1 MAFSENDI
9 ARRRTELQHAP
20 NSDHFKYQKPDVTAP
35 ARHGSI
41 DSPTRSTGGSTTGK
55 ASGGYTE
62 ERIARRR
69 SDLQHGGSDKF
80 AYQRPDFSGF
90 SAPKPASSP
99 IYSSDGA
106 FFPKRNPYEGVTTR
120 RPNPLENIPYSDPLT
135 RAFSQQTGWRDPK
148 AQALYDLAERM
159 QNPQRNTP
167 IPTFRSGP
175 LADADSGPRSRS
187 VEAERQASEA
197 ARDALDQA
205 AAGVRF
211 NRTEAEKRRKSNAIS
226 FPETEAA
233 NDEYSGKMEQRPE
246 WLGGQSVGEYMR
258 DFMNSQEALG
268 TYGADV
274 VREYNRIYDSQG
286 AGAAQKYVMSKDST
300 GNPGMERIDAFLTG
314 VGNASGINSIAGIAM
329 GPENYRRVA
338 SEQQSISKA
347 HPIASAAG
355 AITGTL
361 PLITTLGRFARAIP
375 AIAGLSKAAQAVIS
389 GAAAMGGSTAIQ
401 EAGAA
406 ANGLISPGRFV
417 GDVAVSGLAGIAGGA
432 LGNTVSQKGMQFL
445 YNSGLINNSIA
456 RTVVAGLSGS
466 GYSVGST
473 GVREA
478 SAFIRDPENYE
489 ADPVRIIKD
498 ASVAFAFGAISYIAN
513 GGTRFTMNEEAS
525 NERPTSKWFE
535 DCSTPQ
541 EVDAKLRQYARQ
553 YHPDQPT
560 GDADLFSEISAEA
573 TAQKAWM
580 NVNAGA
586 QAYQK
591 AQEAYASGDTAK
603 YQEAQ
608 QEYNA
613 AVNALMVDV
622 QSGAI
627 QGQEAVEALQVLQ
640 SVSAN
645 LAGPEAQ
652 APATPES
659 DALAALA
666 EQGFPSTAPTTE
678 ARLLSTGT
686 ENVQVPQDA
695 VATSQQDIPGNP
707 YERTAAQ
714 KLDTAAR
721 QLQALEYERSQHPS
735 VEQLNDELNSP
746 FAVFENKNPEIAQIQ
761 TQTGEQKL
769 AALAAQAT
777 ANQAEQKNAQ
787 IRAIYEAGRTQNPD
801 FQSIMDGATMLTE
814 AEKTNAFYRGLSAA
828 ATEAAG
834 IGKEISYGGQQP
846 EEGSYLPGEGSG
858 RPVSLGAGEPVGEVS
873 SEAGRAPQG
882 WKNWTAAADAGI
894 KGDAGES
901 VALKSG
907 VAAEKILRTA
917 EPGQVIYEV
926 ESGHTPSM
934 RKAAA
939 MVSAYDS
946 NIEIVPFVSE
956 RDILV
961 SEGESVRAF
970 ADPMTRR
977 IGYRANDERATGE
990 QLGKHELIEF
1000 GIIDGKID
1008 VPEALSYLTSEFK
1021 SLGIGEL
1028 VDRIATAYMNGEA
1041 SPSLEALRYANKEML
1056 CDIGAGINQFEGV
1069 KGYEVLSDAVELAH
1083 DRLHD
1088 YMNEKL
1094 GGAFEAEYDETT
1106 APAATAE
1113 IAAGTGTEATAPS
1126 RIVGE
1131 SPKVEITD
1139 KNVSVDSIVPTITEM
1154 PKNLPEYSSTL
1165 YREPAQKELFTLS
1178 NDGKISIKEKLNM
1191 SGRDF
1196 LIKQMKEKGY
1206 RDKKNTLAWLDK
1218 TADFMDKAEAV
1229 YTYIGLDDIKNTKIV
1244 IDPRSGNIVLRAL
1257 VKNGEY
1263 PVNIDLTKECTRR
1276 IALGKFVDWLSR
1288 NAGRKGGKTM
1298 LEEVP
1303 LTASNLVMFN
1313 KILKDEGFD
1322 TACLGCF
1329 VETRRY
1335 RIQEWADSFIEKY
1348 NKAVEKSNPGAGYF
1362 NFADKDVYVS
1372 DLSKKDLADLNEA
1385 LESYKA
1391 SVKEERSAKKAF
1403 AKAEKERL
1411 KSIGATKKQ
1420 IDSVKSDLTNE
1431 EQINALVRSN
1441 KIYQKKLRVSDLITP
1456 GGRTVLHRDFP
1467 ELESLVLGHY
1477 GSNTPK
1483 SVELFTPYNYDL
1495 GSILSVGSQTLR
1507 DYVKP
1512 IGGAREQSFSDSVPT
1527 HLMDQMEKTA
1537 DMAVNKLPDHIYTKI
1552 PSEVLL
1558 FGLTKRKFNMSI
1570 MFNIDP
1576 NVDSAH
1582 AGLRADGS
1590 YFVGDRKTSELEAR
1604 AGRERTFVQSFPYD
1618 MARKIQHMPGYSENC
1633 GMIGVGYSYFH
1644 IRKMLADPE
1653 FGYIIGY
1660 HPSGM
1665 NGELASASHIDKA
1678 TSYEPVQ
1685 NTLKINGLRHVT
1697 GELDGLPSYASWP
1710 QGIKT
1715 TDNKMIEKTK
1725 LTMKDFDMKGNLKKY
1740 GGKETMRR
1748 FLAWL
1753 EENRLTVDT
1762 SKASYKGVE
1771 QHGVGS
1777 FPLYED
1783 LARTKDYRKTADNY
1797 IAWCLE
1803 NDMLPEFFEFA
1814 DDDNYFNFIYDFT
1827 TYDHNTG
1834 KYSPQVPVQM
1844 NFPGNFF
1851 RLAAH
1856 SLNQWNNYMMRQ
1868 DPKEIPTFEKM
1879 YNEAAQQLHYS
1890 SKLDIS
1896 GNKDSDGNNLTVGQE
1911 EYFKDS
1917 KVRDSNG
1924 NLKVMYHGTGRADR
1938 VGTVFDPNRA
1948 TSGPMAYFTDDKT
1961 IAENYARDKQDTS
1974 LTKEGAGDYHRMY
1987 RMNIGGNTYTI
1998 EDAWDKLPTRKRVEI
2013 RKKAPHITLDDDGE
2027 EIIFSNDTNRGLGN
2041 FDNYLIN
2048 SNGGNYIKALIES
2061 WLDDG
2066 TLYGEEE
2073 RFKEVLSLVG
2083 LDDVEYLDPEYRDE
2097 KVYAVYLNVTN
2108 PLNTSDIPQD
2118 VIDNLRDASENATW
2132 TGPDSNVDNWDKTN
2146 ISPSEWFSDFE
2157 NDLENGT
2164 AYVWTRIP
2172 DWVTDTLKDMGYDG
2186 ISDMGGKGG
2195 GATHNVVIPFS
2206 SNQIKNIDNA
2216 NPTENEDI
2224 RYSSKLDLSGAK
2236 DSSGKTMTAQQA
2248 EYFKDS
2254 KARDAEGRLL
2264 TLYHGTEFAGFTEF
2278 KTERGVWLTT
2288 SKRDADSYGGN
2299 WEGKV
2304 FDPNE
2309 KPEIRRTNGK
2319 TYPVGEHMQFETEE
2333 DRDNFLKEYPDAE
2346 SYLTERELRV
2356 KEAELEDDWEADDYD
2371 ERSEELQELRK
2382 RSEKIGRAYARY
2394 ELKHSGSTTIGEMLE
2409 DPSLYSLNDF
2419 KRVWL
2424 SIDREVSFD
2433 DEFEYYDSDEE
2444 YRDAIAERLRNYIEE
2459 GADDQEWHDE
2469 MLNDFAVKA
2478 RIPEGK
2484 AGEIF
2489 NNTNNRTYELYA
2501 NVVNPYVFDNHGRGS
2516 EFNGTFYHT
2525 IEEAMADPQY
2535 DGVIVENARVGRYQD
2550 LGTVVLVKNPNQ
2562 VKLTSN
2568 ENPTENDDIRYSS
2581 KLQLQQKRDED
2592 YSAAIREND
2601 TETAARLVKEAA
2613 EAAGYTE
2620 DIYHGTGAFGFTK
2633 FDLGKMDDGASIFA
2647 TTDRRVAESYSG
2659 ETNRELISKRAGE
2672 SVDAIIDRI
2681 DGAKDEDLLPLIK
2694 ENLDPKYKRVPQERL
2709 AEMRDERVND
2719 IRFYADKIMDFMD
2732 DNPGMFDETKSIAA
2746 SRLASSLY
2754 KLSRA
2759 QSADE
2764 VDEYLR
2770 QYNDDVWELKFMDED
2785 AFYEMFDGSS
2795 GIAATN
2801 NAIRELNTLLESDV
2815 MFTNGEKKP
2824 GSTLDVLT
2832 PGEART
2838 RLIGEMSKGIYHLY
2852 GKNENMLEFDANG
2865 DNWNMIDTARI
2876 SNKAFRIKST
2886 SNKDKAWLSGLY
2898 MPFNDAQSLAARAAR
2913 DVNGEDD
2920 YLDVKDLRDPLGRIS
2935 GWEFR
2940 SHKTGDMVMEL
2951 ESALPSRAMTRDIAK
2966 YAREV
2971 GYDGVIMRNLKDS
2984 GGATAYNQPSDVY
2997 IYFKPNAVKSADT
3010 VTYDDGGNAIPLS
3023 ERFKTGEDD
3032 IRYSSKLDLRRKQE
3046 RDNEYMDAVNTGDIA
3061 KAAKMV
3067 SKAAEEA
3074 GFKNAIPEQTLA
3086 YKVRTGKAPTKT
3098 KKVYKVFTVAPDGS
3112 PTALFVSGTQKLPQG
3127 VWLDAQDTWHFTA
3140 KNGEQ
3145 YVPSTQNPYTEGGKT
3160 GGSVE
3165 IPSEE
3170 IRQELIKRG
3179 FLPEG
3184 SKAKKVT
3191 ALAYRPG
3198 WHAGDLP
3205 FFPQGGKQDNEYIS
3219 ESNRAKANKEVFSG
3233 TEEHPYKNY
3242 HRYNQVVFECE
3253 MAFDKDYTKSH
3264 IGSEK
3269 GKASYGKVVY
3279 EDMQEMPVDGGYK
3292 FATNPMA
3299 NANDIGSWFISGS
3312 LKIGRALSQEECDT
3326 ILRQNGR
3333 LPQLW
3338 EQGKLDLA
3346 SLGYTGPQKDAAR
3359 KTLAPVTY
3367 DDEGNVIPLSARFDP
3382 DVDDVRYST
3391 KLNLQ
3396 GKEIELTEREEKL
3409 MDQLNEGY
3417 LKRIE
3422 QVTAE
3427 KDAQIEKLKE
3437 QMKAAV
3443 GAEKQKAREQIA
3455 KIRKEKNERIAYLE
3469 KQWRQNTNWQIAELK
3484 KKAEA
3489 KRGEEHDDMIRR
3501 LAKLQAEKDQKIE
3514 DILANHRRQRQ
3525 EARDRRN
3532 DRKLRVKFQKLA
3544 RKALRE
3550 SQNKPGLASE
3560 RVQELLK
3567 DIDLTALGMRDDT
3580 RTSLHNKLL
3589 EIMEMRKTDENYL
3602 ALHAEQ
3608 DWKKVE
3614 RLFKKQIKDMSLE
3627 EVNDLITELSA
3638 LCHYQETTDRLIK
3651 DEQNRTAA
3659 EVGRQIV
3666 KDLKELTP
3674 LDITNPVKV
3683 LSAKYLRDNLS
3694 PDRAFNRL
3702 SGYKRDSAMRSL
3714 YRQVLDG
3721 YTKVKEFEKKSDEL
3735 FDGFR
3740 NDPKNKEFLK
3750 NGAKQTIPV
3759 TSKYGQTALISPAMR
3774 VSLYMASRNRDN
3786 LRHISTDG
3794 MTVPEPKAY
3803 AKGLIE
3809 DAYGRGATIVLDPV
3823 DVNKVCANM
3832 TESEK
3837 EFASLLETFFDG
3849 YAKEAINDTSVE
3861 LDGILKAIV
3870 DHYFPIASDKNFLA
3884 KSMDSFQDPTLE
3896 GWNNLKARQENANNK
3911 ILLEDARQVLQRH
3924 IRNTARYYG
3933 LAIPMRNW
3941 NKVYGYTS
3949 HRDEDTGT
3957 RNSVQSAIKN
3967 AWNSDT
3973 ADYIE
3978 RLIRDDINSGGR
3990 KAERGVMDSMRS
4002 AYAGTTLTLNAGVA
4016 LKQTT
4021 SYFMAGSILDME
4033 SLMYGLSHKF
4043 KKTDQEYMDSIT
4055 PWGWARRQGESTI
4068 ELGEMA
4074 RRRDPITRNTPN
4086 WNQAMDVITT
4096 NALFTAAERSIQKDY
4111 PDLKRGDKKYDDAL
4125 AERYNQVLWRTQP
4138 QYESAFRPEYLRK
4151 TDIGSRTFGMFKTES
4166 MQMSGELIDA
4176 WGQWKADEKRAKS
4189 GGEQEKRW
4197 KSESSKQF
4205 YKTFASWLASN
4216 MCFAMMGTALDI
4228 VMFHKGKPYRNER
4241 GEVDW
4246 QTIAAKTGAN
4256 FVGSA
4261 LGGYF
4266 FAGTAFSLGSY
4277 LFNIISGE
4285 KATWYDIEVPGI
4297 SLINDMVTNTGNW
4310 VGTMIDEEASPSA
4323 KAKAT
4328 SKFVLSASK
4337 FTPLGF
4343 AGNLLK
4349 LADSLNLYIQDIRE
4363 GIKTGDWHLYEA
4375 GDGFLQD
4382 TSPTKD
4388 QYANQAVYYAGQGN
4402 AERAGRALKRTKT
4415 GNLEKAIGRKIGD
4428 VMFSRF
4434 TENPQDLVSYMETI
4448 SKNGGTPRLS
4458 DVPDRGFSSFT
4469 KLKEGL
4475 GSPNRN
4481 ENWHHIVEQQQGPG
4495 DNNFGTFSSTQ
4506 INNANN
4512 VISIP
4517 SGAGSVHKAITD
4529 YYDSVQDFTDG
4540 MTVREWLAENKTFEE
4555 QFDFGIEQLRK
4566 YGEVAPTE
4574 RGWVFIPNEEKIN
4587 AIPLKEGKDKELTA
4601 TQKQWDTMMAEAR
4614 EDGGLTDREIRAAA
4628 LQMLNEGVPK
4638 DEVIELYK
4646 SKKNDKYID
4655 EWMKYDGESGGDLGV
4670 YFGFMN
4676 AKSLGNQDGAAEY
4689 LNESGLPDEDKWAL
4703 WELVNWSEASYDK
4716 KVE

>member
-1 MAFSENDI
+1 MAFSEKDI

-20 NSDHFKYQKPDVTAP
+20 NSDRFKYQKPDVSAP
-35 ARHGSI
+35 VNYGS
-41 DSPTRSTGGSTTGK
+41 SAPSSQKNNSNTSGSSQKVTGN
-55 ASGGYTE
+55 YTE
-62 ERIARRR
+62 EAIARRR
-69 SDLQHGGSDKF
+69 KELQHGGGDRF
-80 AYQRPDFSGF
+80 AYKGPDFSMLP
-90 SAPKPASSP
+90 APR
-99 IYSSDGA
+99 I
-106 FFPKRNPYEGVTTR
+106 NPF
-120 RPNPLENIPYSDPLT
+120 NHLNYSDPVT
-135 RAFSQQTGWRDPK
+135 QKFHQQTGWRDPG
-148 AQALYDLAERM
+148 AQALYELAERTR
-159 QNPQRNTP
+159 NPQRKITP
-167 IPTFRSGP
+167 ASVFRTGP
-175 LADADSGPRSRS
+175 IAGSDIGPRSRS
-187 VEAERQASEA
+187 AEAARQASEA

-211 NRTEAEKRRKSNAIS
+211 NRTEAEKRRRSNAIS
-226 FPETEAA
+226 LPGTETAD
-233 NDEYSGKMEQRPE
+233 DEYSGKMEQRPE

-329 GPENYRRVA
+329 GPENYRRVS

-361 PLITTLGRFARAIP
+361 PLITTLGRFARSIP
-375 AIAGLSKAAQAVIS
+375 AVAGLSKAAQAVIS

-406 ANGLISPGRFV
+406 ANGLISPGRYA

-489 ADPVRIIKD
+489 ADPIRIIKD

-560 GDADLFSEISAEA
+560 GDADLFAEISAEA
-573 TAQKAWM
+573 TAMKAWM

-652 APATPES
+652 APTTPES

-666 EQGFPSTAPTTE
+666 EQRFPSTAPTTE
-678 ARLLSTGT
+678 ERLLSTGT

-721 QLQALEYERSQHPS
+721 QLQALEYERNQHPS

-746 FAVFENKNPEIAQIQ
+746 FAVFENENPEIAQIQ
-761 TQTGEQKL
+761 TRTGEQKL
-769 AALAAQAT
+769 AALAARAT
-777 ANQAEQKNAQ
+777 ENQAAQKRDQ
-787 IRAIYEAGRTQNPD
+787 IQAIYEAGKTQNPD
-801 FQSIMDGATMLTE
+801 FQTVMDGATMLTE
-814 AEKTNAFYRGLSAA
+814 AEKTNAFYRGLTAA
-828 ATEAAG
+828 AAEAAG
-834 IGKEISYGGQQP
+834 IGKEISYGGQQQ
-846 EEGSYLPGEGSG
+846 EEGNYLSGEGSG
-858 RPVSLGAGEPVGEVS
+858 RPVSLGVGEPVGGVRTQ
-873 SEAGRAPQG
+873 AGRVAEG
-882 WKNWTAAADAGI
+882 WKDWSHSADSGI
-894 KGDAGES
+894 KRAN
-901 VALKSG
+901 VQISG
-907 VAAEKILRTA
+907 GVPAEKIIRTA
-917 EPGQVIYEV
+917 EPGQVIYQV

-939 MVSAYDS
+939 MVRAYDPKV
-946 NIEIVPFVSE
+946 EVVPFVSGN
-956 RDILV
+956 DIRV
-961 SEGESVRAF
+961 ISGEAARAF
-970 ADPMTRR
+970 VDPERR
-977 IGYRANDERATGE
+977 SIGYRANDERAAGD
-990 QLGKHELIEF
+990 QLARHELIEL
-1000 GIIDGKID
+1000 GVIDGKVDLNDALKHLSSGIREFVDDDIISDIAD
-1008 VPEALSYLTSEFK
+1008 VYLKSAVNDVGSLSPEALSK
-1021 SLGIGEL
+1021 AIQH
-1028 VDRIATAYMNGEA
+1028 
-1041 SPSLEALRYANKEML
+1041 ANKEML
-1056 CDIGAGINQFEGV
+1056 CDIGAGINQFDGV
-1069 KGYEVLSDAVELAH
+1069 DGFELYAQVVDVAH
-1083 DRLHD
+1083 DILHD

-1094 GGAFEAEYDETT
+1094 GGAFDAEPESIPETKSVGASQADVGTALTVLKNTGISVNDNGTVAHMEYSTRYSWKTREEQEKAAAALQKTLGVSKKKALGFIQSEMSLTNMILRPGNVALMDYTPDDRYTALKKNSDYPQGTFDFNNNCRKRVPFTTLFDRIQMRNPNRLFTADDLEIIRQNMIKHNYPVACALCYVEERRQKLGEIADSFVKLYENDAVLDRFVGKTPFEKMKAALESVGDDPYKPTIADLVTYEGLKKLEKNHKGIADAFRIFNNARGMQSGRLVEGRAEYKRELLTYT
-1106 APAATAE
+1106 PAQVKRVNDLGGIRVFSYSDFEAVNLLDLVQIIQDAASKGIMIQAYTKVPAFAKVVRNTGIKLNRSL
-1113 IAAGTGTEATAPS
+1113 IAAGTGVKYENGKKVLDLDPVEGININDPDFFDSTDD
-1126 RIVGE
+1126 RDVGNILVGMSDE
-1131 SPKVEITD
+1131 QIRLAMASPFVDYIIPFHTSLPGTILKAKKIDHWKNYKLSKTD
-1139 KNVSVDSIVPTITEM
+1139 KDMKTGKNAKNINIYTEVLQAAAKEGN
-1154 PKNLPEYSSTL
+1154 PIKNKKDFVNKFLQVAKDKNLIPRFSEFLNTD
-1165 YREPAQKELFTLS
+1165 K
-1178 NDGKISIKEKLNM
+1178 DGNFVYTEGYHK
-1191 SGRDF
+1191 F
-1196 LIKQMKEKGY
+1196 LIDFKLF
-1206 RDKKNTLAWLDK
+1206 DKN
-1218 TADFMDKAEAV
+1218 
-1229 YTYIGLDDIKNTKIV
+1229 
-1244 IDPRSGNIVLRAL
+1244 GNIVEQ
-1257 VKNGEY
+1257 K
-1263 PVNIDLTKECTRR
+1263 PVRP
-1276 IALGKFVDWLSR
+1276 V
-1288 NAGRKGGKTM
+1288 
-1298 LEEVP
+1298 
-1303 LTASNLVMFN
+1303 
-1313 KILKDEGFD
+1313 FD
-1322 TACLGCF
+1322 DA
-1329 VETRRY
+1329 
-1335 RIQEWADSFIEKY
+1335 Y
-1348 NKAVEKSNPGAGYF
+1348 N
-1362 NFADKDVYVS
+1362 
-1372 DLSKKDLADLNEA
+1372 
-1385 LESYKA
+1385 
-1391 SVKEERSAKKAF
+1391 
-1403 AKAEKERL
+1403 
-1411 KSIGATKKQ
+1411 
-1420 IDSVKSDLTNE
+1420 
-1431 EQINALVRSN
+1431 
-1441 KIYQKKLRVSDLITP
+1441 
-1456 GGRTVLHRDFP
+1456 
-1467 ELESLVLGHY
+1467 
-1477 GSNTPK
+1477 
-1483 SVELFTPYNYDL
+1483 
-1495 GSILSVGSQTLR
+1495 
-1507 DYVKP
+1507 
-1512 IGGAREQSFSDSVPT
+1512 
-1527 HLMDQMEKTA
+1527 
-1537 DMAVNKLPDHIYTKI
+1537 
-1552 PSEVLL
+1552 
-1558 FGLTKRKFNMSI
+1558 
-1570 MFNIDP
+1570 
-1576 NVDSAH
+1576 
-1582 AGLRADGS
+1582 
-1590 YFVGDRKTSELEAR
+1590 
-1604 AGRERTFVQSFPYD
+1604 
-1618 MARKIQHMPGYSENC
+1618 
-1633 GMIGVGYSYFH
+1633 
-1644 IRKMLADPE
+1644 
-1653 FGYIIGY
+1653 
-1660 HPSGM
+1660 
-1665 NGELASASHIDKA
+1665 
-1678 TSYEPVQ
+1678 
-1685 NTLKINGLRHVT
+1685 
-1697 GELDGLPSYASWP
+1697 
-1710 QGIKT
+1710 
-1715 TDNKMIEKTK
+1715 TK
-1725 LTMKDFDMKGNLKKY
+1725 LMEDFAN
-1740 GGKETMRR
+1740 
-1748 FLAWL
+1748 
-1753 EENRLTVDT
+1753 
-1762 SKASYKGVE
+1762 
-1771 QHGVGS
+1771 GVGS
-1777 FPLYED
+1777 VSITDELYRDTVDALNAKSE
-1783 LARTKDYRKTADNY
+1783 
-1797 IAWCLE
+1797 
-1803 NDMLPEFFEFA
+1803 
-1814 DDDNYFNFIYDFT
+1814 
-1827 TYDHNTG
+1827 
-1834 KYSPQVPVQM
+1834 
-1844 NFPGNFF
+1844 GNKI
-1851 RLAAH
+1851 
-1856 SLNQWNNYMMRQ
+1856 Q
-1868 DPKEIPTFEKM
+1868 
-1879 YNEAAQQLHYS
+1879 YS
-1890 SKLDIS
+1890 SKL
-1896 GNKDSDGNNLTVGQE
+1896 N
-1911 EYFKDS
+1911 
-1917 KVRDSNG
+1917 
-1924 NLKVMYHGTGRADR
+1924 
-1938 VGTVFDPNRA
+1938 
-1948 TSGPMAYFTDDKT
+1948 
-1961 IAENYARDKQDTS
+1961 
-1974 LTKEGAGDYHRMY
+1974 
-1987 RMNIGGNTYTI
+1987 
-1998 EDAWDKLPTRKRVEI
+1998 
-2013 RKKAPHITLDDDGE
+2013 
-2027 EIIFSNDTNRGLGN
+2027 
-2041 FDNYLIN
+2041 
-2048 SNGGNYIKALIES
+2048 
-2061 WLDDG
+2061 
-2066 TLYGEEE
+2066 
-2073 RFKEVLSLVG
+2073 
-2083 LDDVEYLDPEYRDE
+2083 
-2097 KVYAVYLNVTN
+2097 
-2108 PLNTSDIPQD
+2108 
-2118 VIDNLRDASENATW
+2118 
-2132 TGPDSNVDNWDKTN
+2132 
-2146 ISPSEWFSDFE
+2146 
-2157 NDLENGT
+2157 
-2164 AYVWTRIP
+2164 
-2172 DWVTDTLKDMGYDG
+2172 
-2186 ISDMGGKGG
+2186 
-2195 GATHNVVIPFS
+2195 
-2206 SNQIKNIDNA
+2206 
-2216 NPTENEDI
+2216 
-2224 RYSSKLDLSGAK
+2224 LSGKQGASGQR
-2236 DSSGKTMTAQQA
+2236 DSSGKTLTAQQA

-2254 KARDAEGRLL
+2254 KIRDEDGNLL
-2264 TLYHGTEFAGFTEF
+2264 VVYHGTSEDF
-2278 KTERGVWLTT
+2278 
-2288 SKRDADSYGGN
+2288 N
-2299 WEGKV
+2299 V
-2304 FDPNE
+2304 FDSS
-2309 KPEIRRTNGK
+2309 K
-2319 TYPVGEHMQFETEE
+2319 
-2333 DRDNFLKEYPDAE
+2333 
-2346 SYLTERELRV
+2346 
-2356 KEAELEDDWEADDYD
+2356 
-2371 ERSEELQELRK
+2371 
-2382 RSEKIGRAYARY
+2382 GRANMDIQ
-2394 ELKHSGSTTIGEMLE
+2394 GSFFSPWDIDAKGYGPNVKTV
-2409 DPSLYSLNDF
+2409 YLNIKNPAPEGIAYKALNMF
-2419 KRVWL
+2419 KGQNN
-2424 SIDREVSFD
+2424 
-2433 DEFEYYDSDEE
+2433 
-2444 YRDAIAERLRNYIEE
+2444 A
-2459 GADDQEWHDE
+2459 G
-2469 MLNDFAVKA
+2469 VKA
-2478 RIPEGK
+2478 REYLI
-2484 AGEIF
+2484 
-2489 NNTNNRTYELYA
+2489 R
-2501 NVVNPYVFDNHGRGS
+2501 RG
-2516 EFNGTFYHT
+2516 
-2525 IEEAMADPQY
+2525 Y
-2535 DGVIVENARVGRYQD
+2535 DGVNNGNEEYIAFYPEQI
-2550 LGTVVLVKNPNQ
+2550 KNID
-2562 VKLTSN
+2562 N
-2568 ENPTENDDIRYSS
+2568 ENPTENADIRYSS

-2601 TETAARLVKEAA
+2601 TETAGRLVKEAA
-2613 EAAGYTE
+2613 EDAGYTE

-2732 DNPGMFDETKSIAA
+2732 DNPGMFDEAKSIAA
-2746 SRLASSLY
+2746 SRLASSMY

-2759 QSADE
+2759 RSADE
-2764 VDEYLR
+2764 VDEYLT
-2770 QYNDDVWELKFMDED
+2770 QYNEDAWELKFMDEN

-2801 NAIRELNTLLESDV
+2801 NAIRDLGSLLESDV

-2898 MPFNDAQSLAARAAR
+2898 MPYNDAQSLAARAAR
-2913 DVNGEDD
+2913 DANGEDD

-2940 SHKTGDMVMEL
+2940 SHKTGEMVMEL

-3067 SKAAEEA
+3067 SKAAEES

-3086 YKVRTGKAPTKT
+3086 YKVRTGKAPTRT

-3127 VWLDAQDTWHFTA
+3127 VWLDAQDTWHFKA
-3140 KNGEQ
+3140 KNGKY

-3160 GGSVE
+3160 GGMVE
-3165 IPSEE
+3165 IPNEE
-3170 IRQELIKRG
+3170 IRNELIERG

-3184 SKAKKVT
+3184 SKAKSVT

-3205 FFPQGGKQDNEYIS
+3205 FFPQGGKQDKEYVS
-3219 ESNRAKANKEVFSG
+3219 ESSRAKANKEVFSG
-3233 TEEHPYKNY
+3233 TEEHPYQNY

-3409 MDQLNEGY
+3409 MEQLNEGY

-3422 QVTAE
+3422 QVTVE

-3443 GAEKQKAREQIA
+3443 GAEKQKARERIA
-3455 KIRKEKNERIAYLE
+3455 EIRKEKNERIAYLE

-3809 DAYGRGATIVLDPV
+3809 DAYGRGTTIVLDPV

-3837 EFASLLETFFDG
+3837 EFAGLLETFFDG

-4043 KKTDQEYMDSIT
+4043 TKADQEYMDSIT

-4074 RRRDPITRNTPN
+4074 RRKDPITKNTPN

-4096 NALFTAAERSIQKDY
+4096 NALFTATERSIRKEY
-4111 PDLKRGDKKYDDAL
+4111 PGLKRGDTKYDEAL

-4176 WGQWKADEKRAKS
+4176 WGQWRADEKRARS
-4189 GGEQEKRW
+4189 GSEQAKRQRGESAKH
-4197 KSESSKQF
+4197 F
-4205 YKTFASWLASN
+4205 YKTFASWIASN
-4216 MCFAMMGTALDI
+4216 MSFAMMGTALNI
-4228 VMFHKGKPYRNER
+4228 LLFHKGKPYRNDR

-4246 QTIAAKTGAN
+4246 QTIATKTGMN
-4256 FVGSA
+4256 FISSL
-4261 LGGYF
+4261 LGGF
-4266 FAGTAFSLGSY
+4266 MFASTAFDFGSY
-4277 LFNIISGE
+4277 LFNIISGN

-4297 SLINDMVTNTGNW
+4297 SMINDMVTNTGNW

-4323 KAKAT
+4323 KARAT

-4402 AERAGRALKRTKT
+4402 TERAGRALKRTKT
-4415 GNLEKAIGRKIGD
+4415 GNLEKALGRKIGD

-4434 TENPQDLVSYMETI
+4434 VENPQDLVSYMETI
-4448 SKNGGTPRLS
+4448 AKNGGTPKLS

-4495 DNNFGTFSSTQ
+4495 DNNFGKFSSTQ

-4574 RGWVFIPNEEKIN
+4574 RGWVFIPDEEKIN
-4587 AIPLKEGKDKELTA
+4587 AVPLKEGKDKELTA

-4655 EWMKYDGESGGDLGV
+4655 EWMKYDGESGGDLSV

-4689 LNESGLPDEDKWAL
+4689 LNESGLSDDDKWAL
-4703 WELVNWSEASYDK
+4703 WELAGWSETNFDK
-4716 KVE
+4716 KVN